1 MRVRNLSYDAQ
12 PLEVRMKLRR
22 MLAIAVLLIS
32 VTAYGDAPGV
42 YALTGATVHPVSGP
56 AMTNGVVIIRNGLI
70 EAAGA
75 NAAIP
80 PDATVIDVAGLHVY
94 PGLIDA
100 QTSLGFAAPPAR
112 RGSGQGGGGGSAQAA
127 RAERPAEPTPD
138 FLAVRNANISDDDAE
153 ARRAIGVTTVVT
165 APAHGIFNGQSA
177 VVNLGSGPI
186 ESRVIRSP
194 AALQISFNPRPT
206 WTYPDSLMGVV
217 SYIRQTFFDAQQHV
231 AATEIYGR
239 SPAGFERP
247 RESPALDALRPALRR
262 DMPVVFV
269 ADTDTMMRRAMAI
282 AGELNLRYVLSG
294 ARGGYELANE
304 LKNVPVLV
312 SVKWPTAPADK
323 EDRED
328 QPLRVIRDRQ
338 LQPTTPAVLQK
349 NGVSFALVSGPG
361 KAGDFLPGIR
371 KAIENGLSAA
381 DALRATTLAP
391 ARIFGVDRQLGSLE
405 RGKIANVIVSDKP
418 LFDKD
423 AKVRR
428 VFVDGREIRLAPDDK
443 TRGDADDDAAPSASA
458 VDGTWALTVRTPTG
472 NVAIQ
477 VTLRS
482 EDGKITGTFSG
493 DRGSGDIRGGSFD
506 GNAVEFTISANAENE
521 AEASDWVFRGTVSA
535 DTMSGTVATT
545 IGNFEFSGSRSR

>member
-1 MRVRNLSYDAQ
+1 
-12 PLEVRMKLRR
+12 MKLRR
-22 MLAIAVLLIS
+22 LVAFAFLLVS
-32 VTAYGDAPGV
+32 VTAYADAPGV
-42 YALTGATVHPVSGP
+42 YALTGATVHPVSG
-56 AMTNGVVIIRNGLI
+56 AAVANGVVVIRNGLI

-80 PDATVIDVAGLHVY
+80 PDATVIDVAGMHVY

-100 QTSLGFAAPPAR
+100 QTSLGFAAAPAR
-112 RGSGQGGGGGSAQAA
+112 RGFGGGGGGAAAAA

-138 FLAVRNANISDDDAE
+138 SLAVRNANISDDDAE

-177 VVNLGSGPI
+177 IVNLGGGPI
-186 ESRVIRSP
+186 ESRVIKSP

-231 AATEIYGR
+231 AATEVYGR
-239 SPAGFERP
+239 SPSGLERP
-247 RESPALDALRPALRR
+247 HESPALDALRPVLRR
-262 DMPVVFV
+262 DLPVVFV
-269 ADTDTMMRRAMAI
+269 ADSDTMLRRAMAI
-282 AGELNLRYVLSG
+282 AKEMNLRYVLSG
-294 ARGGYELANE
+294 ARGGYELAGE

-312 SVKWPTAPADK
+312 SVKWPAAPADK

-328 QPLRVIRDRQ
+328 QPLRVIRERQ
-338 LQPTTPAVLQK
+338 LQPTTPSVLQK

-371 KAIENGLSAA
+371 KAIENGLSAE

-391 ARIFGVDRQLGSLE
+391 ARIFGIDRQLGSLE

-423 AKVRR
+423 AKVKR
-428 VFVDGREIRLAPDDK
+428 VFVDGREIRLSADDK
-443 TRGDADDDAAPSASA
+443 KRDDAAPSESPI
-458 VDGTWALTVRTPTG
+458 DGTWALTVRSPEG

-477 VTLRS
+477 VTLRA
-482 EDGKITGTFSG
+482 EDGKLSGTFSG
-493 DRGSGDIRGGSFD
+493 DRGAGDIRGGSFD
-506 GNAVEFTISANAENE
+506 GTAVDFTISVQNNA
-521 AEASDWVFRGTVSA
+521 AEASDWVFRGTVSG
-535 DTMSGTVATT
+535 DTMNGTVATT
-545 IGNFEFSGSRSR
+545 LGNFEFSGSRSK